1 MNLAR
6 SEDKSVDTVTLNH
19 QTLAGLGLELADYDQ
34 MVGSFYDGALD
45 PKIMGR
51 TLCTVRGMFRANYA
65 TLILRVPDQPDLGL
79 MIVAGDIEGEGELTY
94 QTYPQTNTP
103 FVGQALDQV
112 FTVEDLMSESEWVQS
127 AYFKAY
133 CGPQNVYHVMGAD
146 ISTPDGGKLRF
157 RITRPK
163 SSPAFSSAERAL
175 CSSFLPHLRRALHLH
190 NLLDRS
196 ESMSELYAQAI
207 SRLSVATIV
216 LDETGKVLRLNPV
229 AEEILKNAD
238 GLKLV
243 GGRLEATYP
252 SDNREL
258 QRLVK
263 HAFSQDVRDG
273 GVTADA
279 MSVTRPSGQ
288 VSLGLVV
295 EAIPSLE
302 WAEGKSKPAA
312 VIYIRDSVGKSLASE
327 VVTKQLFNLTKA
339 ETALA
344 MELANGLSLEEAAEN
359 LNIRRNTARA
369 HLRSIFSKTGVRRQT
384 ELVRILLN
392 SVVALGKPKCA
403 LRAAESVVVPAP
415 QLARPVRKS
424 A

>member
-1 MNLAR
+1 M
-6 SEDKSVDTVTLNH
+6 
-19 QTLAGLGLELADYDQ
+19 
-34 MVGSFYDGALD
+34 
-45 PKIMGR
+45 
-51 TLCTVRGMFRANYA
+51 
-65 TLILRVPDQPDLGL
+65 
-79 MIVAGDIEGEGELTY
+79 
-94 QTYPQTNTP
+94 
-103 FVGQALDQV
+103 
-112 FTVEDLMSESEWVQS
+112 
-127 AYFKAY
+127 
-133 CGPQNVYHVMGAD
+133 
-146 ISTPDGGKLRF
+146 
-157 RITRPK
+157 
-163 SSPAFSSAERAL
+163 
-175 CSSFLPHLRRALHLH
+175 
-190 NLLDRS
+190 
-196 ESMSELYAQAI
+196 
-207 SRLSVATIV
+207 
-216 LDETGKVLRLNPV
+216 

-263 HAFSQDVRDG
+263 HAFSQEVREG
-273 GVTADA
+273 GATADA